1 LSVGT
6 LVAPDPEFTRTAWTG
21 NERWRLHLGSREA
34 AATMRKV
41 NRPGI
46 VGGSNS

>member
-1 LSVGT
+1 VVT
-6 LVAPDPEFTRTAWTG
+6 PVIVVFD
-21 NERWRLHLGSREA
+21 ERLDL
-34 AATMRKV
+34 

>member
-1 LSVGT
+1 MQRVMLIARLSRRVEI
-6 LVAPDPEFTRTAWTG
+6 AEC
-21 NERWRLHLGSREA
+21 RLL
-34 AATMRKV
+34 